1 MEHHVPIELCVSG
14 LIHIA
19 HAAFADLGGDFVDA
33 EPGSGIQG
41 RGAACIL
48 PLAGRG
54 VQCGGEDVPQLLD
67 DNMIASTD
75 VRLVTQV
82 TAHAGARRPTRANH
96 IQP

>member
-19 HAAFADLGGDFVDA
+19 HAAFVDLSGDFVDA

-48 PLAGRG
+48 PLAGR
-54 VQCGGEDVPQLLD
+54 EI
-67 DNMIASTD
+67 NA
-75 VRLVTQV
+75 
-82 TAHAGARRPTRANH
+82 AHAGARRGTVAVADTL
-96 IQP
+96 